1 MGEKHIYYNEHYYVY
16 SSENESRKR
25 KNEKNDM
32 RKIMVFLVVIALSVA
47 EASAATTTYYFKN
60 NLTSTNLGFDGTTG
74 NLASGSTITP
84 PYKQVYTTSTAGT
97 ASNLRYTP
105 TSTTTVYNLFR
116 FYPISNVTTYTQ
128 IGANITGRL
137 SYRGTSTTGR
147 INVSI
152 WDYDPIDGSRTKYGE
167 STNITTGGTT
177 TTNYNFRI
185 NNPAFNISAGHKV
198 VAYVNITTTVTN
210 VQSRLYFGSTAS
222 YIVISETPI
231 SIEVIDNS
239 NNVTGNNSLSLS
251 INQDSNVRFDLTA
264 NLTIDSMTLTNSS
277 GVTSLGNDTFG
288 KATMWTD
295 FLFPNYGITFV
306 NMTVFNTTTSAFRN
320 WTITVNDII
329 PPDQVTNLT
338 NLSIPTH
345 NAINLGWDVGNDNN
359 GGSGIKDYLIDK
371 LNSSINWLSVERPA
385 INASGIKNG
394 YENDAYW
401 YTFRNNVPVTCGQP
415 TPCHGSSTTKNPAL
429 GNFWLKFN
437 STHLFVMAHIQ
448 DNDNAS
454 DDDYAEI
461 AFDVEKNGG
470 TSPQTDDRAYELH
483 ENGTLTA
490 ENGTGS
496 GWEVTISN
504 ASYAVTGAGTN
515 GLRFEFAIP
524 LSEIGNPTN
533 GSSVKFMFESECQ
546 NGTGGGSE
554 YTTRSTYFPIEA
566 ITDTDPSKW
575 TLLTYQNIPQW
586 DNIGT
591 SNVTNYEGINLLSNY
606 RYNFTVRARDNA
618 DNIGTRSE
626 SYIGQTADRTGYNI
640 TGFVTSSGVPL
651 SGAHVWTGEYS
662 IFTEADGSYSLS
674 DLANGTYTVGV
685 NASEMIENSTI
696 ITIDGA
702 DQTVNFSLVD
712 NVPPSVISNTNNVY
726 MANDTFITLSA
737 AITDAGSSVKNATVN
752 VSALNSTI
760 NEAILILQGESWV
773 NSSIIA
779 DLGETGGLV
788 GLVITAYDNAGNLNN
803 NVNMTAGIDDTPP
816 LAVSNT
822 NNLYVSNGSFLTLNA
837 SITDALSGVKNATVN
852 ISEVSSSINE
862 AILDF
867 TGEHWLNNSIIADK
881 GENSGFR
888 NLTITT
894 YDNTG
899 NLNNSIN
906 MTVWVNPMLE
916 ISYWG
921 NNMTNDESIYLT
933 VFIDDSVMFNV
944 TANQDVAYNWS
955 YDDTDQLINASNFST
970 QFQTSGLH
978 YINSNV
984 SNSDSMFIMEW
995 IINVLYKP
1003 DLVMNLEN
1011 ISFTYV
1017 PSDVENGE
1025 VKENV
1030 NVTINATVYN
1040 NGLGDASNINV
1051 SFYDGSA
1058 GPDNNIANITIINIS
1073 AGASQNA
1080 SINWTSIIGTH
1091 DISIEVDPE
1100 NSIVETDDGN
1110 NIASKTINVSGWQ
1123 KYYGNVTGNLILGDN
1138 AGNSFSNWSG
1148 EIPRGNVFIS
1158 NIPSLDFNNL
1168 EALGRKK
1175 NGEIALDNFSK
1186 ADELLNMTP
1195 GSNNATGFLNNNITA
1210 LFSLNGTSP
1219 RNYTN
1224 FTVYGRKI
1232 NYVAL
1237 VNSTDTTNF
1246 NSVETSPFITGIL
1259 WDTTKDTGD
1268 GIYGDDGEELV
1279 FITRINFNQTG
1290 LGNSSHNYETA
1301 IPSIIRSE
1309 GNVYF
1314 FVELK

>member
-1 MGEKHIYYNEHYYVY
+1 MGEKHIYYNEHYYVN
-16 SSENESRKR
+16 SSENEFRKR
-25 KNEKNDM
+25 KNKKNDM
-32 RKIMVFLVVIALSVA
+32 KKIMVFLILVVLSME
-47 EASAATTTYYFKN
+47 EASAVTTTYYFN
-60 NLTSTNLGFDGTTG
+60 NNPASNDLGFDGNTD
-74 NLASGSTITP
+74 NLASGSTISP
-84 PYKQVYTTSTAGT
+84 PYKQLFATSTAGT
-97 ASNLRYTP
+97 PSNLRYTP
-105 TSTTTVYNLFR
+105 TLTTTVYNVFR
-116 FYPISNVTTYTQ
+116 FYPVSNVTTYTQ
-128 IGANITGRL
+128 IGADITGRV
-137 SYRGTSTTGR
+137 SYSGTSETGS

-152 WDYDPIDGSRTKYGE
+152 WDYDPVDGTRTKYGE
-167 STNITTGGTT
+167 STNVTTGGTT
-177 TTNYNFRI
+177 ATNYDFQI

-198 VAYVNITTTVTN
+198 VAYVNITSTVTD
-210 VQSRLYFGSTAS
+210 VQSIFYFGSTAS
-222 YIVISETPI
+222 YVILSETPVPI
-231 SIEVIDNS
+231 AVIDNN
-239 NNVTGNNSLSLS
+239 NNVTDNNTLSLS
-251 INQDSNVRFDLTA
+251 VDQDTNARFDLAA
-264 NLTIDSMTLTNSS
+264 NLNIDSMTLTDSP
-277 GVTSLGNDTFG
+277 GFTLLGNDTLG
-288 KATMWTD
+288 KTTMWSD
-295 FLFPNYGITFV
+295 FIFSNYGILFA
-306 NMTVFNTTTSAFRN
+306 NMTVFNTTTSANKN
-320 WTITVNDII
+320 WTITVNDVIA
-329 PPDQVTNLT
+329 PEQVINLT
-338 NLSIPTH
+338 NITIPTH
-345 NAINLGWDVGNDNN
+345 NAIYLGWDAGTDNN
-359 GGSGIKDYLIDK
+359 GGSGIKDYLIDI
-371 LNSSINWLSVERPA
+371 LNSSINWLTVERPT
-385 INASGIKNG
+385 INATGIMDG

-401 YTFRNNVPVTCGQP
+401 YTFKNNAPVSCGQA
-415 TPCHGSSTTKNPAL
+415 TPCHGSGTTKNPAL
-429 GNFWLKFN
+429 GNFWMKFN
-437 STHLFVMAHIQ
+437 STHLLVMAHVQ

-454 DDDYAEI
+454 DDDFVKI
-461 AFDVEKNGG
+461 AFDVDKNGG
-470 TSPQTDDRAYELH
+470 TSPQTDDRAYILH

-490 ENGTGS
+490 QNGTGTD
-496 GWEVTISN
+496 WELIASN
-504 ASYAVTGAGTN
+504 ASYAVAEAGTN
-515 GLRFEFAIP
+515 GLGFEFAIP
-524 LSEIGNPTN
+524 LYEIGNPTN
-533 GSSVKFMFESECQ
+533 NSSVRFMFKSECQ
-546 NGTGGGSE
+546 NGTGGGNE
-554 YTTRSTYFPIEA
+554 FKTRSTYFPIEA

-575 TLLTYQNIPQW
+575 TLLTYRNFPQW

-591 SNVTNYEGINLLSNY
+591 SNTTNYYGTNFISNF
-606 RYNFTVRARDNA
+606 RYDFSIRARDNA
-618 DNIGTRSE
+618 DNVGTRSE
-626 SYIGQTADRTGYNI
+626 SYIGQTEDITGYNI

-651 SGAHVWTGEYS
+651 PGANVWTGGYTVS
-662 IFTEADGSYSLS
+662 TEADGSYSLT
-674 DLANGTYTVGV
+674 DLVNGTYTIVA
-685 NASEMIENSTI
+685 NASEMINNSTI

-726 MANDTFITLSA
+726 LANDTFITLST
-737 AITDAGSSVKNATVN
+737 AITDAGTGVKNATVN

-760 NEAILILQGESWV
+760 NEATLSLQGESWV

-779 DLGETGGLV
+779 DKGETGGLV

-816 LAVSNT
+816 LVVSNT
-822 NNLYVSNGSFLTLNA
+822 NNLYVSNGSILILNA

-852 ISEVSSSINE
+852 VSGASSSINE

-867 TGEHWLNNSIIADK
+867 SGEHWLNNSIIADK
-881 GENSGFR
+881 GENSGFK
-888 NLTITT
+888 NLTIST
-894 YDNTG
+894 YDNAG
-899 NLNNSIN
+899 NLNSSVN

-921 NNMTNDESIYLT
+921 NNMTDDESIYLT

-955 YDDTDQLINASNFST
+955 YDNTDQLINVSNYST
-970 QFQTSGLH
+970 QFQTAGLH

-984 SNSDSMFIMEW
+984 SNSDSTFIMEW

-1011 ISFTYV
+1011 ISFSYV
-1017 PSDVENGE
+1017 PSEVENGE

-1030 NVTINATVYN
+1030 NVTINAAVYN
-1040 NGLGDASNINV
+1040 NGSGDATNINV

-1058 GPDNNIANITIINIS
+1058 GPDNNIANLTIINIS
-1073 AGASQNA
+1073 AGTSQNA

-1110 NIASKTINVSGWQ
+1110 NIASKSINVSGWQ
-1123 KYYGNVTGNLILGDN
+1123 KYYGNVTGNLMLGDN

-1148 EIPRGNVFIS
+1148 EIPRGNVFIT

-1175 NGEIALDNFSK
+1175 NGEIAQDNFSK

-1195 GSNNATGFLNNNITA
+1195 GSNNATGFLNNNITT

-1232 NYVAL
+1232 DYVAL
-1237 VNSTDTTNF
+1237 INSTDTTNF
-1246 NSVETSPFITGIL
+1246 TSVENSPFITGIL
-1259 WDTTKDTGD
+1259 WDTTKDNGD
-1268 GIYGDDGEELV
+1268 GDFGDDGEELV
-1279 FITRINFNQTG
+1279 FITKINFNQTG